1 MKNYFFKSTKENSK
15 IYIYSKIKTEYE
27 MNNYILNINY
37 EDRKLSCKM
46 RVSDHFLEI
55 ERGRYTR
62 IKKENRICKF
72 CELKDVEDEF
82 HFFFRC
88 KNNHT
93 LKNILC
99 KDINGICPKFNEYDR
114 AKTLQ
119 LILSSSQIMR
129 FTVPFVK
136 KSIALRRVGLYCCIL
151 VIECRSICFH
161 FICTLLLC
169 LCLFDLCTLF
179 GYIPCICLHPF
190 WVKLSIE

>member
-1 MKNYFFKSTKENSK
+1 M
-15 IYIYSKIKTEYE
+15 KTE
-27 MNNYILNINY
+27 NL
-37 EDRKLSCKM
+37 CKM

-72 CELKDVEDEF
+72 CDLKEVVDEF

-93 LKNILC
+93 LRNILYT
-99 KDINGICPKFNEYDR
+99 DMNGICPKFNEYDR
-114 AKTLQ
+114 ARELQ

-136 KSIALRRVGLYCCIL
+136 KSIALGRVG
-151 VIECRSICFH
+151 S
-161 FICTLLLC
+161 TAA
-169 LCLFDLCTLF
+169 
-179 GYIPCICLHPF
+179 
-190 WVKLSIE
+190 

>member
-1 MKNYFFKSTKENSK
+1 
-15 IYIYSKIKTEYE
+15 
-27 MNNYILNINY
+27 
-37 EDRKLSCKM
+37 M

-72 CELKDVEDEF
+72 CDLKEIEDEF

-93 LKNILC
+93 LRNILY

-114 AKTLQ
+114 AKKLQ

-129 FTVPFVK
+129 FTIPFVK
-136 KSIALRRVGLYCCIL
+136 KSIALRKVGCII
-151 VIECRSICFH
+151 VIECKSICFH
-161 FICTLLLC
+161 FICTFLLC

-179 GYIPCICLHPF
+179 VNIPCICLQPLG
-190 WVKLSIE
+190 VKLSIE